1 MSLRAADLCHN
12 IGVVVELVVDDCGLG
27 YHGCLFLGL
36 GFNLGAGS
44 ICERY
49 MYKSYFH
56 QDAMQFRSN
65 SYEMSFEGNS
75 YDR

>member
-12 IGVVVELVVDDCGLG
+12 ISVVVELVVDDCGLG
-27 YHGCLFLGL
+27 YHGCLFLGAL

-49 MYKSYFH
+49 K
-56 QDAMQFRSN
+56 
-65 SYEMSFEGNS
+65 
-75 YDR
+75 